1 MNLFKNIL
9 QRKRPILKII
19 ISYSPYL
26 LLLFFAFSFFFR
38 SDVSFDQDLG
48 RHLKLGQIIV
58 QTLQVPKINLF
69 SYTNPGFPFINHH
82 WLFEVIA
89 YLGNITIG
97 VQALLIIKLIILL
110 CVTFVSLVLARR
122 TKSALFIP
130 ISFLFLHLL
139 RERTDFRP
147 EIFSFLFTVITF
159 YILDKFE
166 KSESKLIY
174 LLPLISLIWVNTHI
188 YFPVGIFLQLIFLAS
203 FLFQRFFQKNSKP
216 ETLRKIKTLG
226 AITGASIVVSLLN
239 PNFLT
244 GALYPFTVFNNYGV
258 AITENQTVFTLINI
272 GFPDQNFLFYY
283 IAGFIVLASIYFSLW
298 RKPNFKNILLSL
310 LGLGLASQSIRGF
323 PYLVFISLPAVLQ
336 NFSYQKSNFATKILN
351 LIVVILICVEAIF
364 YFNGNYHFLTYL
376 PNKASLTFDQDAKPA
391 LDFLLKNNL
400 PQPIFNNFDIGSYI
414 IYRAYPKYKVFID
427 GRPEAYRASFFQ
439 KIYLPMQEN
448 YQLFKKEDK
457 NYNFK
462 TVIFSIT
469 DQNPRTINFLNL
481 ITKDPAWKTVF
492 LDQFMIILVRNGFEN
507 NLKTI
512 DLNALNPNNYNY
524 KDCVAY
530 TNLSAFLCNTQH
542 LNRGEAFDEKALK
555 LCPNNPAAND
565 IMANILAREGKS
577 QNLVSQYSAKAKNW
591 VFW

>member
-1 MNLFKNIL
+1 MNLFRNIL
-9 QRKRPILKII
+9 QHKRRILKII

-89 YLGNITIG
+89 YLGSIIIG
-97 VQALLIIKLIILL
+97 VQALLEIKLIILL
-110 CVTFVSLVLARR
+110 CVAFMSLVLAKR

-139 RERTDFRP
+139 RERTDLRP
-147 EIFSFLFTVITF
+147 EIFSFLFTIITF
-159 YILDKFE
+159 YILDRFE

-216 ETLRKIKTLG
+216 ETLKKIKILG
-226 AITGASIVVSLLN
+226 AITGFSIIVSLLN
-239 PNFLT
+239 PNLLN

-258 AITENQTVFTLINI
+258 DIVENQTVFTLINI

-298 RKPNFKNILLSL
+298 RKPNLKNILLSL
-310 LGLGLASQSIRGF
+310 FGLGLASQSIRGF

-336 NFSYQKSNFATKILN
+336 NFNYQKTNFATKITN
-351 LIVVILICVEAIF
+351 LIVVILICAEAVF
-364 YFNGNYHFLTYL
+364 YFNGNYHLLTYL

-391 LDFLLKNNL
+391 VDFLLKTTCHNL
-400 PQPIFNNFDIGSYI
+400 FLIILISAATLFTAHIQNTKFLLTAGPKRIRPVFFKKFISPCKRTTNYLKRKIGNMALK
-414 IYRAYPKYKVFID
+414 R
-427 GRPEAYRASFFQ
+427 SFFQ
-439 KIYLPMQEN
+439 LPTKTQE
-448 YQLFKKEDK
+448 LLTF
-457 NYNFK
+457 
-462 TVIFSIT
+462 
-469 DQNPRTINFLNL
+469 
-481 ITKDPAWKTVF
+481 
-492 LDQFMIILVRNGFEN
+492 
-507 NLKTI
+507 
-512 DLNALNPNNYNY
+512 
-524 KDCVAY
+524 
-530 TNLSAFLCNTQH
+530 
-542 LNRGEAFDEKALK
+542 
-555 LCPNNPAAND
+555 
-565 IMANILAREGKS
+565 
-577 QNLVSQYSAKAKNW
+577 
-591 VFW
+591 